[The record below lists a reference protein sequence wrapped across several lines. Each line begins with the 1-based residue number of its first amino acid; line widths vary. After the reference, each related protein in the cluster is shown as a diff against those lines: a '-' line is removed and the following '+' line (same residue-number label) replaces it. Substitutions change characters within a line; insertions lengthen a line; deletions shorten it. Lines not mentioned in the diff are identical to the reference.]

1 MRSHDSVGI
10 GSWTRSL
17 SRAWGRC
24 GALGLA
30 ITLGLALGAACG
42 GDPNDPKTWAK
53 KLGNIR
59 DQKEALD
66 HIANMEVEK
75 ARAVVPELM
84 ALYQESKNPEHLQAL
99 ARYLDPRTEPL
110 FIEALDY
117 TDEQFDKASTAAG
130 VLGQM
135 KSKAAVE
142 PLIAAAEKPLP
153 IKSRANQ
160 AKLAALRALVKIGDK
175 RAVAPLI
182 KILGT
187 SANEQDF
194 QLNIS
199 AALGLAELHPPEAV
213 PALIKGL
220 FMTGRGTDTFQECR
234 LALVRIGTPA
244 IDPLIDLL
252 ENKNADIRAMAAE
265 QQFVPG
271 IIPLKAAY
279 LLGDL
284 RAEKAVPNLV
294 SKLSAPAKGKEH
306 SSIVIALGQIG
317 SPEAVAAL
325 TAIAQNGKADPL
337 LRISATDALYM
348 AGDRRALPTLLDLA
362 RSGYVTVDGQKISEL
377 RANAAVDFARLAGP
391 DDFDQMKA
399 LVDKEEEAAGLFGEA
414 LDRLQVAKECGNK
427 TECYGKTLADPAWPR
442 AEKAAFALGFSGD
455 KAAIPFLLGALKPV
469 AALPQERYP
478 VHQAVLFGLVHL
490 ADKTCAECEDKLLK
504 QIERDEKAVRLPG
517 AKGLLA
523 ETRVALAMIQNTEP
537 GAAAAKKKSQADAG
551 GLPANKTGKGGKA
564 AKPAKAGKKGK
575 KK

>member
-1 MRSHDSVGI
+1 MRSHDLVGI
-10 GSWTRSL
+10 GVGTRV
-17 SRAWGRC
+17 W
-24 GALGLA
+24 ALGLA
-30 ITLGLALGAACG
+30 LSFGLALSAGAGCG

-75 ARAVVPELM
+75 ARPVVPELM

-117 TDEQFDKASTAAG
+117 TDEQFDKAITAAG
-130 VLGQM
+130 VLGEM

-142 PLIAAAEKPLP
+142 PLIAAAEKQLP
-153 IKSRANQ
+153 IKSRANS
-160 AKLAALRALVKIGDK
+160 AKLAAVRALVKIGDK
-175 RAVAPLI
+175 RAVPPLI

-194 QLNIS
+194 LLNQR
-199 AALGLAELHPPEAV
+199 AALGLAELRPPEAI

-220 FMTGRGTDTFQECR
+220 FMTGRGTDIFQECR
-234 LALVRIGTPA
+234 LALVRIGPPA

-252 ENKNADIRAMAAE
+252 EGKNADVRAMAAE
-265 QQFVPG
+265 LKFDQATPG
-271 IIPLKAAY
+271 IVPYKAAY

-284 RAEKAVPNLV
+284 RAEKAVSNLV

-306 SSIVIALGQIG
+306 SAIVIALGQIG
-317 SPEAVAAL
+317 SPDAVAAL
-325 TAIAQNGKADPL
+325 IAIAQNGKADPL

-362 RSGYVTVDGQKISEL
+362 KNGYVTVDGQKISEL

-414 LDRLQVAKECGNK
+414 LDRLQVAKQCGDK
-427 TECYGKTLADPAWPR
+427 TDCYGKTLSDPAWPR

-455 KAAIPFLLGALKPV
+455 KAAIPLLLGALKPV

-537 GAAAAKKKSQADAG
+537 GAAAAKKKSQGDAG
-551 GLPANKTGKGGKA
+551 GLPASKAGKGGKA